1 MASLTLSVWE
11 CWRLKVRNLPGFFGG
26 KKISLV
32 LVPLY
37 HIWLSHLFTSCY
49 ILWHLVALCHIFY
62 WLLSHLLLVLLF
74 VLSFFPTIVFLL
86 RITLFQFRPKRG
98 DDSDSECIPR
108 DRLLQHRTLAS
119 VASGALDLGFRTEKI
134 AEENPGTIWDAWL
147 RSETWNIWNT
157 VKWFQQLCQA
167 ILGMEMKVL
176 LHDNDCAAES

>member
-1 MASLTLSVWE
+1 MFENAEDERLENFQVLFGEDNYSCTRTALSYLIITSV
-11 CWRLKVRNLPGFFGG
+11 
-26 KKISLV
+26 
-32 LVPLY
+32 
-37 HIWLSHLFTSCY
+37 HILLHPV
-49 ILWHLVALCHIFY
+49 LWHLVWSSCFV
-62 WLLSHLLLVLLF
+62 SHLLLIIIT
-74 VLSFFPTIVFLL
+74 SFTSVTIRIPTIVFLL

-108 DRLLQHRTLAS
+108 DRLLQHRTLAC

-157 VKWFQQLCQA
+157 VKWFKKNCQA

-176 LHDNDCAAES
+176 LHDNDCFAES